1 MNPVMLASLVMGF
14 MIGLVLALVLFK
26 IAWGQKLLSGRASRE
41 SSAETWASL
50 LHQALREIKTRQG
63 EADSQRKEAED
74 RASQAELLYRI
85 ILESVPNAVATFDD
99 SGKLVTANPSARE
112 LLGAEGSTAP
122 PVFAKPL
129 ETALKGQTPPYLE
142 IDLQTKERIL
152 PFGVRISPLRSAGS
166 IAGAV
171 VVLVEL
177 LELKK
182 LQTRARLMEELA
194 DLGQMAA
201 GMAHEFRNAT
211 GVLRTS
217 AQYLLSRVDGEAAE
231 AVQDLLKETE
241 KLSRVTTDLL
251 DFARPGESDLH
262 LVELDTIAEEV
273 VDQLQEIYPET
284 RFVTDLSCPDKTV
297 FGRSSLL
304 ARVVDNLLRNAVE
317 ADDDGSSLIMV
328 QSEEVVNKDGPNV
341 RFLVLDRGRG
351 LGTVDV
357 EGLFL
362 PFKSTKPDGTGMGL
376 AFARKIARLHG
387 GDVTL
392 KHREGGGV
400 VAELTLPLSS
410 GMIVH

>member
-1 MNPVMLASLVMGF
+1 MVVSLVVGF

-26 IAWGQKLLSGRASRE
+26 IAWGQKLLSGHATRE
-41 SSAETWASL
+41 SSAETWATL
-50 LHQALREIKTRQG
+50 LHQALREVKTRQS
-63 EADSQRKEAED
+63 EADSQRKEAEE

-99 SGKLVTANPSARE
+99 SGKLVAANPAARE
-112 LLGAEGSTAP
+112 LLGEEGSTVP
-122 PVFAKPL
+122 PVLAIPL
-129 ETALKGQTPPYLE
+129 ETALKGQTPPYVE
-142 IDLQTKERIL
+142 IDLQTKGRSL
-152 PFGVRISPLRSAGS
+152 PFGVRISPLRSTGS

-171 VVLVEL
+171 VVLAEL

-231 AVQDLLKETE
+231 AVQDLLRETE
-241 KLSRVTTDLL
+241 KLSKVTTDLL

-262 LVELDTIAEEV
+262 LIELDSIAKEV
-273 VDQLQEIYPET
+273 VEQLREIYPET
-284 RFVTDLSCPDKTV
+284 QFVTNLLCPDKTV
-297 FGRSSLL
+297 FGRSTLL

-317 ADDDGSSLIMV
+317 AGDDGSSLIMV
-328 QSEEVVNKDGPNV
+328 KSDEIENKDDPRV
-341 RFLVLDRGRG
+341 RLLVLDRGRG
-351 LGTVDV
+351 LLTVDV
-357 EGLFL
+357 EELFL

-387 GDVTL
+387 GDVTIG
-392 KHREGGGV
+392 HREGGGV

-410 GMIVH
+410 